1 MLNRRLIRIKVFK
14 VLYSSANSS
23 SATFAEARK
32 NLTLSC
38 EKTLHLYYFMLNAA
52 VALKEVANEKIE
64 NGLMKFNPTA
74 EEKNPN
80 RKFVE
85 NKFSALLEGNEE
97 FMKFCEDH
105 ALLWND
111 DMYSLVR
118 KLYTEISERDY
129 FKAYMD
135 SEERSLKE
143 DCELFFNIY
152 MEEFED
158 NEDLASDL
166 EDMSLFWMDDLG
178 FVLNVILRNID
189 FLKSKGHFPKVN
201 VFMKDDDEEFAY
213 DLLKAAYT
221 NYDKYMDMIYENV
234 SNWDSERIVSTDL
247 TLIVQGIAEAIA
259 FPNIPIKV
267 TINEYVEISKYYST
281 ENSNV
286 FVNGLLDKIFQKLT
300 ASGQIQKKGRGLID
314 K

>member
-14 VLYSSANSS
+14 VLYSSAYSS
-23 SATFAEARK
+23 SASFAEARN

-38 EKTLHLYYFMLNAA
+38 EKTLHLYYFMLNVA

-64 NGLMKFNPTA
+64 NGLMKFNPTP

-85 NKFSALLEGNEE
+85 NRFSALLEEDQE
-97 FMKFCEDH
+97 FVKFCEDH
-105 ALLWND
+105 ALLWQD
-111 DMYSLVR
+111 DLYSFVR
-118 KLYTEISERDY
+118 KLYTTVSGKEY
-129 FKAYMD
+129 FKNYME

-143 DCELFFNIY
+143 DCELFSNIY

-158 NEDLASDL
+158 DEDLASDL
-166 EDMSLFWMDDLG
+166 EDMSLYWMDDLG
-178 FVLNVILRNID
+178 FVLNVILRNLD
-189 FLKSKGHFPKVN
+189 FLKNRGRLPAVK
-201 VFMKDDDEEFAY
+201 VFMKDDDKEFAY
-213 DLLKAAYT
+213 NLLKAAYT
-221 NYDKYMDMIYENV
+221 NYEKYMDMIYENV

-259 FPNIPIKV
+259 FPNIPVKV

-286 FVNGLLDKIFQKLT
+286 FVNGLLDKIFQKLIS
-300 ASGQIQKKGRGLID
+300 SGQIQKQGRGLID